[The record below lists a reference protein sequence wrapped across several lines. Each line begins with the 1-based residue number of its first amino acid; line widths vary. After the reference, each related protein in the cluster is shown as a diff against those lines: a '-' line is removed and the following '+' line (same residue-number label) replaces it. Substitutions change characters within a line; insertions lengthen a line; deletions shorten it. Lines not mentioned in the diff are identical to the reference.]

1 MARIVNSTFAPIVE
15 CVIRTHFEDGTTD
28 DKILSTDEVVEDFRY
43 VENGEITNN
52 KNATYE
58 YLEEKN
64 YYISH
69 LTKKNDLALKYNYFK
84 NHK

>member
-1 MARIVNSTFAPIVE
+1 MII
-15 CVIRTHFEDGTTD
+15 HGMMD
-28 DKILSTDEVVEDFRY
+28 LS

-52 KNATYE
+52 KDATYE

-64 YYISH
+64 YYISY